1 MDNNYFAN
9 KKKFMKFKKKKIRK
23 KGATIPN
30 FDKEVQKVMELKGIA
45 KATAEYYVYILYSD
59 SPRNKRIVQIMEEY
73 NVNISKA
80 RRMEREEYENKLK
93 GKIDNGEF
101 QTQLKLDLLFQ
112 NPYNKRDK

>member
-23 KGATIPN
+23 KGANIPG
-30 FDKEVQKVMELKGIA
+30 FDNEVKKVMELKGIT
-45 KATAEYYVYILYSD
+45 KATAEYYVYILHSD

-93 GKIDNGEF
+93 GKIDNGDF

-112 NPYNKRDK
+112 NPYNKREK